1 MAAQDRDQWTEPGA
15 HEVAPGVHRIPLPLP
30 QDGLRAV
37 NVYAI
42 RDGDRVVLV
51 DGGWALAESEELL
64 AQSLDKI
71 GYGLADISAFLVTHA
86 HRDHYT
92 QAVAVRR
99 QFGARVSLGEGERPS
114 LELLAPTAPRREIAQ
129 VRLLESAGAGHL
141 AQQVRA
147 GLDPNPDRTDWE
159 PPDHW
164 LPDGARVPLGERT
177 LEAVHTPGHT
187 RGHLVYHDAAQ
198 EVLFAG
204 DHVLPHITPS
214 IGFEQA
220 VVTSPLAD
228 YLTSLRLV
236 RAMPDARLLPAHGPV
251 TASVHERVDELLLHH
266 EERLDASLAAM
277 QSGADTAYEVAARL
291 GWTRR
296 KRALADMDVFNQM
309 LAVLETAAHLAVL
322 AERGRVRCEDLDGVR
337 HYAPA

>member
-1 MAAQDRDQWTEPGA
+1 MTASRDAWLEPGA

-42 RDGDRVVLV
+42 RDGERLVLV
-51 DGGWALAESEELL
+51 DGGWTLPASEELL
-64 AQSLDKI
+64 ARSLDELGHGLGDI
-71 GYGLADISAFLVTHA
+71 GQFLVTHA

-99 QFGARVSLGEGERPS
+99 RFGAHVSIGEGEQPSMALLTPDRP
-114 LELLAPTAPRREIAQ
+114 AHEIAQ
-129 VRLLESAGAGHL
+129 VRLLERSGAPAL
-141 AQQVRA
+141 AATVRQLA
-147 GLDPNPDRTDWE
+147 PPSPDRTDWE
-159 PPDHW
+159 PPDQW
-164 LPDGARVPLGERT
+164 LSDGAKVRLDERT

-187 RGHLVYHDAAQ
+187 RGHLVYHDAAHQ
-198 EVLFAG
+198 ILFAG

-220 VVTSPLAD
+220 VVPSPLAD

-236 RAMPDARLLPAHGPV
+236 RAMPDALLLPAHGPV
-251 TASVHERVDELLLHH
+251 THSVHERVDELLTHH
-266 EERLDASLAAM
+266 EERLDASLAALR
-277 QSGADTAYEVAARL
+277 SGADTAYEVAGLL

-296 KRALADMDVFNQM
+296 HRALADLDPFNQM
-309 LAVLETAAHLAVL
+309 LAVLETGAHLAVL
-322 AERGRVRCEDLDGVR
+322 AERGHLRREERDGVV
-337 HYAPA
+337 HYVLP

>member
-1 MAAQDRDQWTEPGA
+1 MVAQDRDQWTEPGA

-99 QFGARVSLGEGERPS
+99 QFGSRVSLGEGERPS

-141 AQQVRA
+141 AQQVSD
-147 GLDPNPDRTDWE
+147 GLD
-159 PPDHW
+159 
-164 LPDGARVPLGERT
+164 
-177 LEAVHTPGHT
+177 
-187 RGHLVYHDAAQ
+187 Q
-198 EVLFAG
+198 
-204 DHVLPHITPS
+204 
-214 IGFEQA
+214 
-220 VVTSPLAD
+220 
-228 YLTSLRLV
+228 
-236 RAMPDARLLPAHGPV
+236 
-251 TASVHERVDELLLHH
+251 
-266 EERLDASLAAM
+266 
-277 QSGADTAYEVAARL
+277 
-291 GWTRR
+291 
-296 KRALADMDVFNQM
+296 
-309 LAVLETAAHLAVL
+309 
-322 AERGRVRCEDLDGVR
+322 
-337 HYAPA
+337 